1 MPDDSPVD
9 AILARLERRKPGLLA
24 EIHKVYFPPR
34 TAENDYDGA
43 FARVSDRLAALAQET
58 AFLRDHA
65 ESLQAFP
72 DLPVHRRDFFYFNS
86 NGRIQRQLLLQL
98 GQRAWAV
105 RFTDHAACLAYAEAA
120 LAYRQRLDIAPLTR
134 NERAGLDSYLEANL
148 ANALRLVD
156 RLPESREA
164 FTRARLALADSTNP
178 LDHAWVDFL
187 ESLALRIAAQPEIAL
202 PLISR
207 AVDTYQGFEDALL
220 PDAYLAK
227 GLTLTALGR
236 FREAG
241 RCYQAC
247 ASESKD
253 ERIILAA
260 AHARARSLLDAER
273 PRDAQRYFALIRPLY
288 NQPEFAAFRPLG
300 IWLEGSIEA
309 ALDWL
314 DDAETHLGQARALLL
329 EAERLHEALLVGI
342 ELAEVHLRRGQAAQ
356 AAALAREL
364 HAYAVTEDLGPDQ
377 ELARFVLRQA
387 AEQVVAQA
395 AALVAVRTY
404 LTRRGL
410 NATTRLALPASAT

>member
-1 MPDDSPVD
+1 MSDDTPVD
-9 AILARLERRKPGLLA
+9 AILARLERRNPGLLA
-24 EIHKVYFPPR
+24 EIHKVNFPPP
-34 TAENDYDGA
+34 TSDSDYDGA
-43 FARVSDRLAALAQET
+43 FGRVGDRLAALAQES

-65 ESLQAFP
+65 EALQGFP
-72 DLPVHRRDFFYFNS
+72 DFPVHRRDFFYLNS
-86 NGRIQRQLLLQL
+86 NGRIQRHLLLQL
-98 GQRAWAV
+98 GQRSWSI
-105 RFTDHAACLAYAEAA
+105 RFADHPGSLAFAEAA
-120 LAYRQRLDIAPLTR
+120 LAYRERLDSSVLSK
-134 NERAGLDSYLEANL
+134 NERAGLDSYLHAVH
-148 ANALRLVD
+148 ANALRLNEL
-156 RLPESREA
+156 LPEAHSA
-164 FTRARLALADSTNP
+164 FARAHVALEESTNP
-178 LDHAWVDFL
+178 LDHAWVQLL
-187 ESLALRIAAQPEIAL
+187 EATLHRLAADPETAL
-202 PLISR
+202 PLISA

-220 PDAYLAK
+220 PDALLSK

-236 FREAG
+236 FREAA
-241 RCYQAC
+241 RYYQAC
-247 ASESKD
+247 AAESKD

-260 AHARARSLLDAER
+260 AHARSRSLLEAGK

-300 IWLEGSIEA
+300 LWLEGSIEA

-314 DDAETHLGQARALLL
+314 DDAEKHLGQAREQLL

-377 ELARFVLRQA
+377 DLARFVLRQA